1 MSNKANYDLFLAEV
15 AKKMGVKKSDIWKH
29 QYNQACRWI
38 YQKGFDVVLNS
49 GAKDEVIW
57 DLAKIVINKNYKW
70 ETRYYSLLHEIGHI
84 VISENKES
92 FSYDYPFYVEVDK
105 AGRKSNLYKLSTI
118 GEEIEAWK
126 FGRSIGDKE
135 LHHFINYDKYDKL
148 MTECV
153 MSYIYWAAES

>member
-1 MSNKANYDLFLAEV
+1 MSNKTNYDLFLTEV
-15 AKKMGVKKSDIWKH
+15 AKQMAVKRSDIWKH
-29 QYNQACRWI
+29 QYNQACEWVYR
-38 YQKGFDVVLNS
+38 KGFNVILSS

-57 DLAKIVINKNYKW
+57 DLSKIIINKNYKW

-84 VISENKES
+84 IISENKNL
-92 FSYDYPFYVEVDK
+92 FNYDYPFYIETEG

-126 FGRSIGDKE
+126 YGRNIGDKK
-135 LHHFINYDKYDKL
+135 LNHFINYDKYDKL